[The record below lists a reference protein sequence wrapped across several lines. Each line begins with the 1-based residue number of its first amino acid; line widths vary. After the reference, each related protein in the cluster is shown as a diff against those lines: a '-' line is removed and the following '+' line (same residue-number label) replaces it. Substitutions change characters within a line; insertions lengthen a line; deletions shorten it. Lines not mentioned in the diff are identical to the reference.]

1 MGTSSAS
8 IRVPGS
14 ERTAHEPVDVE
25 TAYVGPRYFET
36 IGTPLVLGREL
47 EPNDMTASRKVA
59 VVNEAF
65 VREFLPGE
73 KRPDSRTFSFDDSK
87 PEGGEPTFIVGVVRD
102 IRHNGIQEPAK
113 PTVYVAME
121 QGQTSWGPTILVR
134 TLAPPT
140 ALIPPIYREMG
151 RLGSNIAIGDF
162 GTLRQQVDESIFEQ
176 RMLAALGA
184 FFGTLA
190 LVLAAIGL
198 YGVVAYGTARRTGEI
213 GLRIALG
220 APRAQVVWM
229 ILRDSLLLV
238 ALGLAIGLPAA
249 LAGARAVQSVLFGI
263 RPADPFTFAT
273 TAALLAAIGGAAA
286 FLPARRASRLDPSQV
301 LRNE

>member
-1 MGTSSAS
+1 M
-8 IRVPGS
+8 I
-14 ERTAHEPVDVE
+14 AHI
-25 TAYVGPRYFET
+25 APRYFET

-47 EPNDMTASRKVA
+47 EPNDMTSARKVA

-73 KRPDSRTFSFDDSK
+73 KHPDARTLSFDDSK
-87 PEGGEPTFIVGVVRD
+87 PEGGEPTYIVGVVRD
-102 IRHNGIQEPAK
+102 VRHAGIQKPAK
-113 PTVYVAME
+113 PTVYVPID
-121 QGQTSWGPTILVR
+121 QGQNAGLPTMLVR
-134 TLAPPT
+134 TQAPPT
-140 ALIPPIYREMG
+140 ALLAPIYRELR
-151 RLGSNIAIGDF
+151 RLGPSIAIGDIR
-162 GTLRQQVDESIFEQ
+162 TLRQQIDDSIFEQ
-176 RMLAALGA
+176 RLLAALGA

-190 LVLAAIGL
+190 LVLAAVGL

-238 ALGLAIGLPAA
+238 ALGLALGLPAA
-249 LAGARAVQSVLFGI
+249 LAGARAVESVLFGI
-263 RPADPFTFAT
+263 QPADPFTFAT
-273 TAALLAAIGGAAA
+273 TAALLAAIGAAAA